1 MEKIY
6 LNEFICKTI
15 KMARVDKGMKSH
27 TLADLVGKS
36 PSSMSRLENN
46 KATYISKEVAKKF
59 EDILDISICATT
71 NNELV
76 QKLNELI
83 QENRQLKELLMEKWK
98 SQENGGCDETI
109 LGVSDYSK

>member
-6 LNEFICKTI
+6 LNEFIC
-15 KMARVDKGMKSH
+15 
-27 TLADLVGKS
+27 
-36 PSSMSRLENN
+36 
-46 KATYISKEVAKKF
+46 ISKEVAKKF

-98 SQENGGCDETI
+98 NQKDGGCDEAL
-109 LGVSDYSK
+109 LGVGNYSK